1 MVPTARIGEG
11 GPAVNIFDYM
21 DEYEYEQL
29 AMYTD
34 KQSGLRAMICIHD
47 TTLGPACGGTRMW
60 PFATEQEAIV
70 DVLRLAR
77 AMTYKSALAGLDLG
91 GGKALIIGDPRT
103 DKTEALFRAHGR
115 FVNTLGGR
123 FLTTEDVGT
132 LVEDMVHVRKET
144 PYAAGLPEFMGGLGG
159 AEVITGYGLYRGAQA
174 CCGEV
179 FGSDSLEG
187 RTVAIQG
194 FGKVA
199 HSFAQYLIKDGARI
213 IASDIDESRIALAAE
228 MGASI
233 VAPEEI
239 YDVECD
245 IFSPCALGGVLNSDT
260 IPRLRAP
267 IVAGAANN
275 QLLEDRHAS
284 ELQNAGILYA
294 PDFAINPGGI
304 ITVACEMAGYGRDAA
319 LDMTSRV
326 YQTISEVIARSKS
339 DRVTTAEA
347 ANRLAEARISSV
359 RNVKSV
365 YAGDGPRK
373 G

>member
-1 MVPTARIGEG
+1 M
-11 GPAVNIFDYM
+11 NIFDYM

-29 AMYTD
+29 VMYTD
-34 KQSGLRAMICIHD
+34 KQSGLRALICIHD

-144 PYAAGLPEFMGGLGG
+144 PYAAGLPESMGGLGG

-199 HSFAQYLIKDGARI
+199 HSFARYLVEDGANI

-228 MGASI
+228 MGAAI
-233 VAPEEI
+233 VVPEDI

-275 QLLEDRHAS
+275 QLLEDRHAA

-304 ITVACEMAGYGRDAA
+304 ITVVCEMAGYGRDAA

-359 RNVKSV
+359 RNVKNIHT
-365 YAGDGPRK
+365 GNGQRK

>member
-1 MVPTARIGEG
+1 M
-11 GPAVNIFDYM
+11 NIFDYM
-21 DEYEYEQL
+21 DEYDYEQL

-34 KQSGLRAMICIHD
+34 KQSGLRALICIHD

-60 PFATEQEAIV
+60 PFATEEEAIT

-103 DKTEALFRAHGR
+103 GKSEGLFRAHGR

-132 LVEDMVHVRKET
+132 VVEDIVHMRKET
-144 PYAAGLPEFMGGLGG
+144 PYAAGLPESMGGLGG

-174 CCGEV
+174 CCAEV

-199 HSFAQYLIKDGARI
+199 SNFARHLIEDGAGI
-213 IASDIDESRIALAAE
+213 IAADVDEGRIALASE
-228 MGASI
+228 MGATI
-233 VAPEEI
+233 VAPDDI
-239 YDVECD
+239 YDAGAD

-260 IPRLRAP
+260 IPQIRAP

-275 QLLEDRHAS
+275 QLLEDRHAA
-284 ELQNAGILYA
+284 ELRDAGILYA
-294 PDFAINPGGI
+294 PDFAINSGGVI
-304 ITVACEMAGYGRDAA
+304 AIACELAGYGRDAA
-319 LDMTSRV
+319 LDMASGV
-326 YQTISEVIARSKS
+326 YQTISDVIARAKS
-339 DRVTTAEA
+339 DGVTTAEA
-347 ANRLAEARISSV
+347 ANRQAEARIESV
-359 RNVKSV
+359 RNVRDV
-365 YAGDGPRK
+365 YGGKGPRK